1 VQKDRG
7 NVLRK
12 IPSVELVLE
21 DDHLRPVLGR
31 YCRSLVVSAVREVVN
46 EERRSILEGVRERVS
61 SLEEIAFKVKRT
73 LEVRMAK
80 GMRRLV
86 NATGVVLHTNVG
98 RAVLSESAVAAVTDA
113 ARYYTNLEYDIEK
126 GERTSR
132 QIHFDRLLREL
143 TGAEASHVVNNNA
156 GAVLLALN
164 TLAEGREVIV
174 SRGELVEIGGSFRL
188 PEVMAKSG
196 AVLVEVGTTN
206 RTTINDYEKAIGE
219 NTALLLK
226 VHKSNFR
233 MVGFVS
239 EASLEELIG
248 LGKRKNVPVMEDLG
262 SGALID
268 FSLFGLRGEPVVS
281 ERISMGADIVTFSG
295 DKLLG
300 GPQAGVIV
308 GKKNSVMSMREN
320 PLSRA
325 LRIDKLTATA
335 LEATLLEML
344 DTSTVRERVPAVRM
358 ITEKEGLVKSR
369 AEALLARVRS
379 LHDVLDL
386 SVERSL
392 SQIGGG
398 ALPEVGVP
406 TWVIAVRSRVLDD
419 SLIERILREGAIAV
433 VARVEKRAVCLD
445 LRTVLPDEEKI
456 VEEVLGRVAEVAR
469 GKSREVDEEKC

>member
-21 DDHLRPVLGR
+21 SDHLRPTLGR

-46 EERRSILEGVRERVS
+46 EERRAILEGVRERAS
-61 SLEEIAFKVKRT
+61 SLEEIAFKVEQT
-73 LEVRMAK
+73 LVVRMAK
-80 GMRRLV
+80 SMRRLV

-113 ARYYTNLEYDIEK
+113 ARYYTNLEYDIQK

-132 QIHFDRLLREL
+132 QTHFDRLLREL

-164 TLAEGREVIV
+164 TLAQGKEVIV

-206 RTTINDYEKAIGE
+206 RTTINDYEKAIGAG
-219 NTALLLK
+219 TALLLK

-239 EASLEELIG
+239 EASLEELIV
-248 LGKRKNVPVMEDLG
+248 LGKSRNVPVMEDLG

-268 FSLFGLRGEPVVS
+268 FSLFGFQGEPVVS

-308 GKKNSVMSMREN
+308 GKKESVMPMREN

-344 DTSTVRERVPAVRM
+344 DVSTVRERVPAVRM
-358 ITEKEGLVKSR
+358 ITEKEALVKSR

-379 LHDVLDL
+379 LNDVLDL
-386 SVERSL
+386 GVERSL

-419 SLIERILREGAIAV
+419 SLIERILRQGEIAV
-433 VARVEKRAVCLD
+433 VARVEKGAVYLD
-445 LRTVLPDEEKI
+445 LRTVLPAEEEI
-456 VEEVLGRVAEVAR
+456 VEEALGRVAEVAR
-469 GKSREVDEEKC
+469 GKS